1 MSNPAGRA
9 EHRTDAL
16 LAASALEQAR
26 LVREGQV
33 SSPELVEAS
42 LRRAEELQ
50 ARLNCFVSIDGER
63 ALAAAESLAPG
74 DPRPFAGVPTAV
86 KDIAP
91 SADHTLT
98 LGSDLFGDFFPG
110 FDAHAVRRLREAGL
124 VVIGQTTA
132 PEMGIVNVTEG
143 RRYGPT
149 RNPWDPERT
158 PGGSSGGA
166 AAAVAGGAFS
176 LAHGSDGGGSI
187 RIPAACC
194 GLVGLKPSRGRVS
207 AGPMLGESLLIQDGV
222 LTRTVADTASALDVL
237 AGYEPGDAN
246 WAPPPD
252 EPFLDAARRDPGRL
266 RVGVTLDGPLDAELD
281 PESERAVHETA
292 TLLGELGH
300 SVGEV
305 DPPWKGGD
313 LLPVFMKLW
322 CVSIGSGVVQG
333 GLVTGREPSP
343 ELVEPL
349 TWWLYEQA
357 RALSSLDY
365 ALAIG
370 QLQAHAR
377 SMIASLWADHDVVVL
392 PTLAR
397 RPLRIGELDTQSD
410 DPAAA
415 FRLSGQFTPHTAL
428 FNVSGQPAISLP
440 LYHGDDGLPTAVQLA
455 GPPAG
460 EATLLSLAAQLED
473 TRPWAN
479 RRPPLP

>member
-166 AAAVAGGAFS
+166 AAA
-176 LAHGSDGGGSI
+176 
-187 RIPAACC
+187 
-194 GLVGLKPSRGRVS
+194 
-207 AGPMLGESLLIQDGV
+207 
-222 LTRTVADTASALDVL
+222 
-237 AGYEPGDAN
+237 
-246 WAPPPD
+246 
-252 EPFLDAARRDPGRL
+252 
-266 RVGVTLDGPLDAELD
+266 
-281 PESERAVHETA
+281 
-292 TLLGELGH
+292 
-300 SVGEV
+300 
-305 DPPWKGGD
+305 
-313 LLPVFMKLW
+313 
-322 CVSIGSGVVQG
+322 
-333 GLVTGREPSP
+333 
-343 ELVEPL
+343 
-349 TWWLYEQA
+349 
-357 RALSSLDY
+357 
-365 ALAIG
+365 
-370 QLQAHAR
+370 
-377 SMIASLWADHDVVVL
+377 
-392 PTLAR
+392 
-397 RPLRIGELDTQSD
+397 
-410 DPAAA
+410 
-415 FRLSGQFTPHTAL
+415 
-428 FNVSGQPAISLP
+428 
-440 LYHGDDGLPTAVQLA
+440 
-455 GPPAG
+455 
-460 EATLLSLAAQLED
+460 
-473 TRPWAN
+473 
-479 RRPPLP
+479 